1 MRMISRSLGV
11 IQDRL
16 SETDSLK
23 KENED
28 LRKFIS
34 LVLAE
39 IELVERVGEIKQN
52 FANSPDS
59 ERIIT
64 PIVDRIL
71 AIKEERHILQSHL
84 DLK

>member
-1 MRMISRSLGV
+1 M
-11 IQDRL
+11 
-16 SETDSLK
+16 SEIDLLK

-39 IELVERVGEIKQN
+39 IELIERAGEIRQN

-59 ERIIT
+59 ERIIV
-64 PIVDRIL
+64 PIMERISK
-71 AIKEERHILQSHL
+71 IKEERHVLQLHL
-84 DLK
+84 GLK

>member
-1 MRMISRSLGV
+1 M
-11 IQDRL
+11 
-16 SETDSLK
+16 SEIDSLK

-71 AIKEERHILQSHL
+71 TIKEERHILQSHL

>member
-1 MRMISRSLGV
+1 MSEINSL
-11 IQDRL
+11 R
-16 SETDSLK
+16 

-39 IELVERVGEIKQN
+39 IELIERVSEIRQN
-52 FANSPDS
+52 FSNSPNS
-59 ERIIT
+59 ERIIM
-64 PIVDRIL
+64 PMMDRISR
-71 AIKEERHILQSHL
+71 IKEERSVLQTYL